1 MELNR
6 THKCLVCAD
15 GGNVLDGN
23 MKIKRKREA
32 LLDAGE
38 EVGLDIKA
46 KKYEYTYTE
55 QNRYTQAVN
64 KRWKKKIYENKGNK

>member
-1 MELNR
+1 
-6 THKCLVCAD
+6 
-15 GGNVLDGN
+15 VLDGN

-38 EVGLDIKA
+38 EVGLDVKA
-46 KKYEYTYTE
+46 KKYEYTYTFLFRQQSTE